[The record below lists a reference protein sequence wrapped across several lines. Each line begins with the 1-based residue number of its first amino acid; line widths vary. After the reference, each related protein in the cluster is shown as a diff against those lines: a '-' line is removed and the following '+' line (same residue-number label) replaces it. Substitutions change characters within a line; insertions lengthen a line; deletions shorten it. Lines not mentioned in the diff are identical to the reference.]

1 MPIYEY
7 RCGACGFQREILQK
21 MSDAP
26 LVDCA
31 ECGKPT
37 MSKMVTAAGFQLKG
51 SGWYVTDFKSGAK
64 PPAKADDKTASK
76 ADDQPAAKSDD
87 RSAEKSDGKP
97 AVKSDDRPAAKS
109 GDKPA
114 ASGSYLL
121 VEIRSD
127 SELPVVLPVS
137 FVAVARATRKI
148 GALLVPTSETPGT

>member
-64 PPAKADDKTASK
+64 PQAKADDKAASQADDKPAAKADDKSVSK
-76 ADDQPAAKSDD
+76 ADDKSA
-87 RSAEKSDGKP
+87 SKS
-97 AVKSDDRPAAKS
+97 S
-109 GDKPA
+109 DKPA
-114 ASGSYLL
+114 ADAPAKKTETATPASSSTTSPAGS
-121 VEIRSD
+121 
-127 SELPVVLPVS
+127 
-137 FVAVARATRKI
+137 
-148 GALLVPTSETPGT
+148 